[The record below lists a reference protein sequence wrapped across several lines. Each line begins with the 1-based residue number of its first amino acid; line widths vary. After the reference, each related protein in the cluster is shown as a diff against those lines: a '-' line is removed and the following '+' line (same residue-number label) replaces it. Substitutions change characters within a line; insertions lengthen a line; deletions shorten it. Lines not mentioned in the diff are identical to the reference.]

1 MIHLPFQYVPF
12 PLKYSKGITELIRW
26 EDSGSEDE
34 GNGNQGRDWPCS
46 QIEARSPLTLIPCL
60 LVLMVLQLGRRQGA
74 AVSSVVCR
82 GIPPLSQ
89 RLYSKAHGARRTI
102 VRLSVVY
109 MTMLLLFLHYICI
122 SVLPV
127 CHCYLFSLF
136 VGWKLTCIWS
146 FRQLCFNIS
155 YHYVTVVNETY
166 SSFCWNTLLV

>member
-1 MIHLPFQYVPF
+1 MFHLQFQYVPL

-46 QIEARSPLTLIPCL
+46 QIEARSPLTLIPCI

-109 MTMLLLFLHYICI
+109 MAMLLLFLHICI
-122 SVLPV
+122 CIICTSWIS
-127 CHCYLFSLF
+127 LFSFFYYVL
-136 VGWKLTCIWS
+136 VINLLISSLSVS
-146 FRQLCFNIS
+146 FGYR
-155 YHYVTVVNETY
+155 YVTIVNETY
-166 SSFCWNTLLV
+166 SCFCWNTLLV

>member
-1 MIHLPFQYVPF
+1 MFHLQFQYVPL

-89 RLYSKAHGARRTI
+89 RLYFKAHGARRTI
-102 VRLSVVY
+102 VLLSVVY
-109 MTMLLLFLHYICI
+109 VTMLLLFLHYICT
-122 SVLPV
+122 SCMPL
-127 CHCYLFSLF
+127 L
-136 VGWKLTCIWS
+136 S
-146 FRQLCFNIS
+146 FF
-155 YHYVTVVNETY
+155 HYVLVRN
-166 SSFCWNTLLV
+166 LLVSGLSVSFALISATTT